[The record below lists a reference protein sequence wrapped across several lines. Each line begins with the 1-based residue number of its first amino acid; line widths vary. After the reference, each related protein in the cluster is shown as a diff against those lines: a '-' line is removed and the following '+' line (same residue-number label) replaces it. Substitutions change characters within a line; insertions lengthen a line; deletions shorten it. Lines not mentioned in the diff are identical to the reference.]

1 MILTTIANNSL
12 DIDGFKDYKGM
23 LYYTTLGSIEQ
34 GVTKCAKASVGD
46 QLSFS
51 CEKGTL
57 GSFSTFQYG
66 RIYPDETDTS
76 CELITIVKNNF
87 FQWN

>member
-1 MILTTIANNSL
+1 MTANNSL
-12 DIDGFKDYKGM
+12 EVDGFKDYKGM

-34 GVTKCAKASVGD
+34 GVTKCAKASAND

-51 CEKGTL
+51 CDKGTL

-66 RIYPDETDTS
+66 RIYSDETDTS
-76 CELITIVKNNF
+76 CELITIVMREF
-87 FQWN
+87 LG